1 MFQLI
6 ESGKALL
13 TALTQTL
20 PMVVIVSGEIYSQA
34 EEDLLDADYVS
45 DLLDDNA
52 ITKTDQLQATSIV
65 MRYYN
70 VGDAPNEVVYKL
82 NEGMMGNLKLALKQR
97 FELIGLIPDSL
108 SVFLQRLAEAK
119 IINGTTANVINF
131 PSFMSLDSP
140 SNPFGEEYYGVTSHM
155 GLTLHGENAEFEF
168 RSIEYINSE
177 YADPFDV
184 CGCISVPITDLVN
197 AVYS

>member
-20 PMVVIVSGEIYSQA
+20 PMVVIVSAEIYSQA
-34 EEDLLDADYVS
+34 EEDLLNGNYAS

-52 ITKTDQLQATSIV
+52 IAKTDQLQATSIA

-70 VGDAPNEVVYKL
+70 VGEAPNEVVYQL

-97 FELIGLIPDSL
+97 FELIGLTPDSL
-108 SVFLQRLAEAK
+108 SVFLPRLAEAK
-119 IINGTTANVINF
+119 IINGTTANVIVF

-140 SNPFGEEYYGVTSHM
+140 SNPFGEEDYGVTSHM

-184 CGCISVPITDLVN
+184 CGSILVPITDLVN

>member
-70 VGDAPNEVVYKL
+70 VGDAPNKVVYKL

-97 FELIGLIPDSL
+97 FELIGLTPDSL

-119 IINGTTANVINF
+119 IINGTTANVIVF
-131 PSFMSLDSP
+131 PFWKTYKNLMKSFLQEHSS
-140 SNPFGEEYYGVTSHM
+140 
-155 GLTLHGENAEFEF
+155 
-168 RSIEYINSE
+168 
-177 YADPFDV
+177 
-184 CGCISVPITDLVN
+184 
-197 AVYS
+197 

>member
-34 EEDLLDADYVS
+34 EEDLIDSDYASDVLDN
-45 DLLDDNA
+45 NA
-52 ITKTDQLQATSIV
+52 ITKSDQLQVTSIV

-97 FELIGLIPDSL
+97 FELIGLTPDSL
-108 SVFLQRLAEAK
+108 SVFLQRLTEAK
-119 IINGTTANVINF
+119 IINGTTANVITF

-140 SNPFGEEYYGVTSHM
+140 SSPFGEEDYGVTSHM

-184 CGCISVPITDLVN
+184 CGSISVPITDLVN

>member
-34 EEDLLDADYVS
+34 EEDLIDSDYASDVLDN
-45 DLLDDNA
+45 NA
-52 ITKTDQLQATSIV
+52 ITKSDQLQVTSIA

-97 FELIGLIPDSL
+97 FELIGLTPDSL

-119 IINGTTANVINF
+119 IINGTTANVIVF

-140 SNPFGEEYYGVTSHM
+140 SNPFGEEDYGVTSHM
-155 GLTLHGENAEFEF
+155 GLTLYGENAELEF

>member
-34 EEDLLDADYVS
+34 EEDLLDSDYAS
-45 DLLDDNA
+45 DVLDDNA
-52 ITKTDQLQATSIV
+52 IAKTDQLQATSIA

-70 VGDAPNEVVYKL
+70 VGEAPNEVVYKL

-97 FELIGLIPDSL
+97 FELIGLTPDSL
-108 SVFLQRLAEAK
+108 SVFLTRLAKAK
-119 IINGTTANVINF
+119 IINGTTANVIVF

-140 SNPFGEEYYGVTSHM
+140 SNPFGEEDYGVTSHM

-184 CGCISVPITDLVN
+184 CGSISVPITDLVD

>member
-34 EEDLLDADYVS
+34 EEDLIDSDYASDVLDN
-45 DLLDDNA
+45 NA
-52 ITKTDQLQATSIV
+52 ITKSDQLQVTSIA

-97 FELIGLIPDSL
+97 FELIGLTPDSL

-119 IINGTTANVINF
+119 IINGTTANVIVF

-140 SNPFGEEYYGVTSHM
+140 SNPFGEEDYGVTSHM
-155 GLTLHGENAEFEF
+155 GLTLHGENAELEF